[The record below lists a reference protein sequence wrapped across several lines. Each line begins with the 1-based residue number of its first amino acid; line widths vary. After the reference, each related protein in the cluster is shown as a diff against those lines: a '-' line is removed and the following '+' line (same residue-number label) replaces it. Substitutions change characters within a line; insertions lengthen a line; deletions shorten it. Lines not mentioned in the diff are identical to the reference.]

1 MDIIYLRP
9 SGGIGRHS
17 GLKIRC
23 SYGRAGSIPALAT
36 ILSFTP
42 YGGKKDL
49 NIKNPRYFYITGVLF
64 YSLRREEV
72 LRQPFPLFSFH
83 LLDCHLKMK

>member
-1 MDIIYLRP
+1 MSRD
-9 SGGIGRHS
+9 GGIGRHS

-42 YGGKKDL
+42 YGGKKRFKYKEPPL
-49 NIKNPRYFYITGVLF
+49 LLHNRGLVYR
-64 YSLRREEV
+64 LRKVEV
-72 LRQPFPLFSFH
+72 LQQPLPLCYPLPLKILES
-83 LLDCHLKMK
+83 LDQRI

>member
-1 MDIIYLRP
+1 MDIIYPRP

-42 YGGKKDL
+42 YGGKKRFKYKEPPL
-49 NIKNPRYFYITGVLF
+49 LLHNRGLVYR
-64 YSLRREEV
+64 LRKVEV
-72 LRQPFPLFSFH
+72 LQQPFPLFSFH